1 MAKEMLMSNKK
12 FMRSTF
18 LYLGQSELPEG
29 FMADKRN
36 DFRLSRF
43 CLSSLTG
50 LKDLS
55 IINHLHLESDKS
67 KLVSISH
74 TKELAACA
82 LCTNPEVK
90 SVGIDIEWSER
101 KMREGTF
108 KYFVSHER
116 ELKLHTP
123 LEIWCIKEAAFKA
136 YSPFHDDE
144 KEKILV
150 LTDFEIIEQGIL
162 QGPNDSELIYE
173 IIEEEY
179 QGRPF
184 KLALTEY

>member
-18 LYLGQSELPEG
+18 LYLGQEELPEG

-36 DFRLSRF
+36 DFRLSRY

-50 LKDLS
+50 LKDIS
-55 IINHLHLESDKS
+55 IINHLHLDNHDNM
-67 KLVSISH
+67 LVSISH

-82 LCTNPEVK
+82 LCTNKDVK
-90 SVGIDIEWSER
+90 SVGIDIEWSDR

-116 ELKLHTP
+116 ELNIHSP

-144 KEKILV
+144 NEKILV
-150 LTDFEIIEQGIL
+150 LTDFEILEKGVL
-162 QGPNDSELIYE
+162 KGPKDNKLVYE
-173 IIEEEY
+173 IIEEKY

-184 KLALTEY
+184 KLALSEY